1 MIWQT
6 IFRRQRWK
14 IPKEFIMQFTCN
26 KNDLCNAIA
35 HVSKGVS
42 VKSTIPALEGIC
54 VQMENGCIT
63 LTGYDLEIGIRTSI
77 PAECSDSFS
86 FVLNARLF
94 GDMARRMTGDTILFE
109 IDENLNAKL
118 SSNDTTCR
126 ISAMSAEEFPALPVV
141 ETTTKTA
148 IRQDLIRS
156 MIQQSSF
163 AASTKEDKPILTGLL
178 FESSEGMFYVVAMD
192 RYRLAM
198 RQEAIPDL
206 GTFRFVVPKKAL
218 GELIGMLKDDAET
231 PCEFATNGKH
241 IVFSVNGFDLFAR
254 LLEGQFHNFRASIP
268 ADAKTV
274 ITMNTKDLSGCAEL
288 CSLFINDKNKAPM
301 RCEFGNSAMA
311 ISCKTGIGEVNDKV
325 PADINGESVTIGF
338 SNKYLLEALRACE
351 TDKIRLHMSGSN
363 KVIKITPLEGES
375 FVYLIMPIQLKN

>member
-1 MIWQT
+1 
-6 IFRRQRWK
+6 
-14 IPKEFIMQFTCN
+14 MQFTCN
-26 KNDLCNAIA
+26 KNDLCNAIS

-54 VQMENGCIT
+54 VQMENDCIT

-77 PAECSDSFS
+77 PAQCSDTFA

-94 GDMARRMTGDTILFE
+94 GDMARRMAGDTILFE
-109 IDENLNAKL
+109 IDEHLNAKL

-141 ETTTKTA
+141 ETTTKTT
-148 IRQDLIRS
+148 IRQDLLRS

-178 FESSEGMFYVVAMD
+178 FESSDGMFYVVAMD

-218 GELIGMLKDDAET
+218 GELIGMLKDDAEV
-231 PCEFATNGKH
+231 PCEFSTNGKH

-254 LLEGQFHNFRASIP
+254 LLEGQFHNFRSSIP
-268 ADAKTV
+268 AEAKTI
-274 ITMNTKDLSGCAEL
+274 ITMHTKDLVGCAEL

-325 PADINGESVTIGF
+325 PAEISGESVTIGF

-351 TDKIRLHMSGSN
+351 ADKIRLHMSGSN

>member
-1 MIWQT
+1 
-6 IFRRQRWK
+6 
-14 IPKEFIMQFTCN
+14 MQFTCD
-26 KNDLCNAIA
+26 KNALCNAIA

-42 VKSTIPALEGIC
+42 VKSPIPALEGIC
-54 VQMENGCIT
+54 VQMEDGCIT

-77 PAECSDSFS
+77 PAECTDDFA

-94 GDMARRMTGDTILFE
+94 GDMARRMTGDTIVFE

-126 ISAMSAEEFPALPVV
+126 ISAISADEFPALPVV
-141 ETTTKTA
+141 ESTTKTC
-148 IRQDLIRS
+148 IPQELLRS
-156 MIQQSSF
+156 MIQQSAF

-178 FESSEGMFYVVAMD
+178 FESSEGTFYVVAMD

-198 RQEAIPDL
+198 RQEQVADL

-218 GELIGMLKDDAET
+218 GELISMLKDDAEN
-231 PCEFATNGKH
+231 PCQFSTNGKH

-254 LLEGQFHNFRASIP
+254 LLEGQFHNFRSSIP
-268 ADAKTV
+268 GDAKTV
-274 ITMNTKDLSGCAEL
+274 VTMNTKDLVSCAEL

-301 RCEFGNSAMA
+301 RCEFGNSAMS
-311 ISCKTGIGEVNDKV
+311 ISCKTAIGEVNDKV
-325 PADINGESVTIGF
+325 PADISGEGVTIGF
-338 SNKYLLEALRACE
+338 SNKYVLEALRACE
-351 TDKIRLHMSGSN
+351 SDKIRLHMSGNN

>member
-1 MIWQT
+1 M
-6 IFRRQRWK
+6 R
-14 IPKEFIMQFTCN
+14 FTCN
-26 KNDLCNAIA
+26 KNELCNAIA

-54 VQMENGCIT
+54 VQMEDGCIT

-77 PAECSDSFS
+77 KAECSDEFA

-94 GDMARRMTGDTILFE
+94 GDMARRMAGDTILFE

-141 ETTTKTA
+141 ETTTKTC

-198 RQEAIPDL
+198 RQEAVADL

-254 LLEGQFHNFRASIP
+254 LLEGQFHNFRSSIP
-268 ADAKTV
+268 GDAKTIV
-274 ITMNTKDLSGCAEL
+274 TMNTKDLAGCAEL

-301 RCEFGNSAMA
+301 RCVFGNSEME

-325 PADINGESVTIGF
+325 PADINGETVTIGF

-351 TDKIRLHMSGSN
+351 TDRIRLHLSGGN

>member
-1 MIWQT
+1 
-6 IFRRQRWK
+6 
-14 IPKEFIMQFTCN
+14 MQFTCD
-26 KNDLCNAIA
+26 KNALCNAIA

-54 VQMENGCIT
+54 IQMEQQRIT
-63 LTGYDLEIGIRTSI
+63 LTGYNLEIGIRTSI
-77 PAECSDSFS
+77 PAQCTDEFS

-109 IDENLNAKL
+109 IDEQLNARL

-126 ISAMSAEEFPALPVV
+126 ISAISADEFPALPVV
-141 ETTTKTA
+141 ESTTIVK
-148 IRQDLIRS
+148 IPQELLRS
-156 MIQQSSF
+156 MIQQTAF

-178 FESSEGMFYVVAMD
+178 FESGDDMFYVVAMD

-198 RQEAIPDL
+198 RQEVLPDL
-206 GTFRFVVPKKAL
+206 GSFRFVVPKKAL
-218 GELIGMLKDDAET
+218 GELIGMLKDDTEN
-231 PCEFATNGKH
+231 PCEFSTNGKH

-254 LLEGQFHNFRASIP
+254 LLEGQFHNFRSSIP
-268 ADAKTV
+268 GDAKTV
-274 ITMNTKDLSGCAEL
+274 ATMNTKDLISCAEL
-288 CSLFINDKNKAPM
+288 CALFINDKNKAPM
-301 RCEFGNSAMA
+301 RCEFGGSAMA
-311 ISCKTGIGEVNDKV
+311 ISCKTAVGEVSDKV
-325 PADINGESVTIGF
+325 PADISGESVTIGF

-351 TDKIRLHMSGSN
+351 SDKVRLHMSGSN